1 LNTSG
6 TEYLAFIPKEHMFRA
21 IFQDPITHDNIPVTR
36 EVYAAIIVGVITQAA
51 GYSKLYSFI

>member
-36 EVYAAIIVGVITQAA
+36 EVYAAIIVGVKTQAA
-51 GYSKLYSFI
+51 G